1 MAIQFARIEIVSR
14 STGGS
19 ACCKGAYNA
28 RTKVKDEKTNV
39 TYNFS
44 HKGDNVYHTI
54 LLPEYA
60 NKKFSSVSEFMNLVE
75 AFEKRKDSQLLKD
88 IVLALPDDKELSL
101 QDRINIT
108 HLLIEKRGWVKE
120 GLGVQVDIHRPHDGE
135 KNWHAHLLV
144 TTRRFIENG
153 LAFGAKATDLN
164 PEFKK
169 AGNKAFVIPEAQ
181 QIHEDLRDIIND
193 YFKMLG
199 LDKRVDS
206 ISVNPLEHIGPVRM
220 RSVMNRAVV
229 RNEERKIAEVEHL
242 SNGAAVLDKVTRNM
256 SVFSSSDLKQAVKC
270 IPDKEVQ
277 ERLIEEALAGESVIN
292 LFDSEGRKTNLYTT
306 VNIRAEEEKIM
317 RLTGYVSAEKNVI
330 SLGGSKAVNVINKL
344 VSDEKAANSR
354 FSDEQEKALSELLL
368 GEGGVRILRG
378 RAGSGK
384 SYVLGQ
390 VCKVSGSVGV
400 NVIGLAPTHKARVE
414 LAKVGYEQNDTVK
427 GMLFKLA
434 NGRFNL
440 PKASLIVVDEAG
452 MVGNDDYQELLRV
465 AATRKCNVILSGD
478 ERQLSSVQ
486 RGGMFEVLAEKHG
499 SSTIFDIK
507 RQSSNWGKEV
517 ASCFVGGKVLEGLT
531 ILENNERIK
540 WGGNVDKSMQ
550 ELLGD
555 WNSSQYDIDNR
566 IILAVENK
574 HVNALNAGARQYLKA
589 NGKLEGEEISVSGNY
604 YMKGDRVLITGTNK
618 ELGVINGDL
627 GEVIDAST
635 EKFIISIL
643 GSEKTIEFNPK
654 EYDGFKHGYATTI
667 FKAQGASIKD
677 VYVFHDKFSGIR
689 NSYVSLSRHID
700 ELKLYTNRE
709 STADINILEKQ
720 LSRDFDKGSSLQYST
735 EEEIRYR
742 NNVEVGKKTLKGK
755 FLLGVVSV
763 IDKVLDKYIPS
774 SEYYNYKEPTRASSS
789 VEQVI
794 DNVALEEEATG
805 FSAEHKIA
813 VGENGGNRISDAL
826 SGISTTN
833 KPRMSAKERFYANA
847 DYARGQRSRV
857 DLKAEWDKEAEELR
871 HHLKFKSEIVARD
884 LLGEPN
890 KRLSNGRELRYG
902 EHGKIAVRIS
912 GEKAGMWHDFSSDK
926 GGDLFDLVQH
936 VRGGEFKTAAEYLRG
951 VVGIKSTG
959 NLRLVYDHNN
969 SNEYVDRLKAKRL
982 EEQIDKQKVK
992 VTSDLLLR
1000 AKEINHKN
1008 VAYRYLREV
1017 RNISCELG
1025 GDIKT
1030 TGIYDREAGKSFP
1043 ALIAFAR
1050 DEGGNVTGGQR
1061 LLLDGKSGGKAK
1073 VDVPKKSFGYISG
1086 SFVEV
1091 SNPKWNSEHL
1101 SGQLLKSHKTITI
1114 IAEGLETALSV
1125 KQALGEHS
1133 EKKGITNEVQILCS
1147 LGISNIKNYR
1157 AKKGEKIIIAAD
1169 NDGEDSITG
1178 KTTLNAK
1185 VLLEEKGAFVE
1196 VVKLDKQG
1204 DFNDLL
1210 KAGDSKLINS
1220 LFAPAIASHS
1230 AKTLQEYVSS
1240 RAKDKPIILDEN
1252 DKANLAYIES
1262 KAIDQEAIIN
1272 AWRKGELQGKI
1283 ELDDMRKKV
1292 SLAEHNLE
1300 ANSGIL
1306 DLAQRY
1312 KININKGELLK
1323 DLTNNLSSNAE
1334 ETCINY
1340 VLGQFAKGKQEANK
1354 IGEVYSII
1362 KSEDGFLS
1370 ELKVGNKEQLTST
1383 LRERID
1389 LSQSGESKNILGS
1402 IKENLEANHKQ
1413 GIIPYGELKNA
1424 LVSFGV
1430 DIKGLDGHLS
1440 KIANENRS
1448 KELYLIRAEVSE
1460 LDKLGYKY
1468 DKDELVGTIKSM
1480 SYQQKIEYGNKLL
1493 LEYTKNYLTPM
1504 LAKHNEEKDRATNY
1518 NEFMKAIEQEQ
1529 NTFIKLHNDN
1539 RFGIQA
1545 LDEYNKG
1552 KSKLTVLASGASVI
1566 HSLGG
1571 MKKVLSTIDYAVKHN
1586 ITDRE
1591 KVVADLRRNSGNLEY
1606 THDILSRKCES
1617 HKTEMH
1623 AKNKEHEQHKTN
1635 EIKIDRGRGMSL

>member
-1 MAIQFARIEIVSR
+1 MAIQFARIEIVTR
-14 STGGS
+14 SSGGS

-28 RTKVKDEKTNV
+28 RTKVKDEKANV

-44 HKGDNVYHTI
+44 HKGDNVYHTV
-54 LLPEYA
+54 LLPEYV
-60 NKKFSSVSEFMNLVE
+60 NKKFSSVSKFMNLIE

-108 HLLIEKRGWVKE
+108 HLLIEKRGWIKE
-120 GLGVQVDIHRPHDGE
+120 GLGVQVDIHKPHDGE

-144 TTRRFIENG
+144 TTRRFTEDG

-169 AGNKAFVIPEAQ
+169 AGNKAFVIPEPE
-181 QIHEDLRDIIND
+181 QIHADLRDIIND

-206 ISVNPLEHIGPVRM
+206 IGINPQEHIGPVRM
-220 RSVMNRAVV
+220 RSVMNAAVA

-242 SNGAAVLDKVTRNM
+242 SNGAMVLDKVTRNM

-270 IPDKEVQ
+270 ITGTEAQ
-277 ERLIEEALAGESVIN
+277 ERLVEEALAGKSVIN
-292 LFDSEGRKTNLYTT
+292 LFDTEGKKTNLYTT
-306 VNIRAEEEKIM
+306 TNVRAEEEKIM
-317 RLTGYVSAEKNVI
+317 RLAGYVSAEKNII
-330 SLGGSKAVNVINKL
+330 SLGGSKAANIINKL
-344 VSDEKAANSR
+344 ISDEKATNSR
-354 FSDEQEKALSELLL
+354 FFDEQEKALSELLL
-368 GEGGVRILRG
+368 GDGGVRILRG

-400 NVIGLAPTHKARVE
+400 NVIGLAPTHKAKLE

-434 NGRFNL
+434 NGRFSL

-486 RGGMFEVLAEKHG
+486 RGGMFEVLAEKQG
-499 SSTIFDIK
+499 SSTVFDIK

-517 ASCFVGGKVLEGLT
+517 SSCFAGGRVLEGLT
-531 ILENNERIK
+531 ILERNERIK
-540 WGGNVDKSMQ
+540 WSGNADKSMQ
-550 ELLGD
+550 ELLGN
-555 WNSSQYDIDNR
+555 WNGSKYDISDR

-627 GEVIDAST
+627 GEVLHVST

-742 NNVEVGKKTLKGK
+742 NNLEVGKKTLKGK
-755 FLLGVVSV
+755 FLLGVVRV

-794 DNVALEEEATG
+794 DNVALEKEATG
-805 FSAEHKIA
+805 FGAEHKIA
-813 VGENGGNRISDAL
+813 VGENGGNRISDVLA
-826 SGISTTN
+826 GISTTN
-833 KPRMSAKERFYANA
+833 KPKMTAKEKFYTNA
-847 DYARGQRSRV
+847 DYVRGQKSRV
-857 DLKAEWDKEAEELR
+857 DLKAEWNKEAEELR
-871 HHLKFKSEIVARD
+871 HSLKFKAENIVRD

-912 GEKAGMWHDFSSDK
+912 GEKAGYWHDFSSDK

-936 VRGGEFKTAAEYLRG
+936 ARGGEFKTAAEYLHG
-951 VVGIKSTG
+951 IVGMASTG
-959 NLRLVYDHNN
+959 NLRLVHDHNN
-969 SNEYVDRLKAKRL
+969 SNEYADRLKAQKL
-982 EEQIDKQKVK
+982 EEKIERQKIK
-992 VTSDLLLR
+992 VTSDLLAR

-1030 TGIYDREAGKSFP
+1030 TGIYEREAGKSFP

-1050 DEGGNVTGGQR
+1050 DEHGNVTGGQR
-1061 LLLDGKSGGKAK
+1061 LLLDSKTGNKAEI
-1073 VDVPKKSFGYISG
+1073 DIPKKSFGRISG

-1091 SNPKWNSEHL
+1091 AKPEKAN
-1101 SGQLLKSHKTITI
+1101 ITI

-1125 KQALGEHS
+1125 KQALSEHS
-1133 EKKGITNEVQILCS
+1133 EKKGIENQVRILCS

-1157 AKKGEKIIIAAD
+1157 AEKGEKIIIAAD
-1169 NDGEDSITG
+1169 NDGENSITG

-1196 VVKLDKQG
+1196 VVKPDRQG

-1220 LFAPAIASHS
+1220 LFAPVIASHS

-1240 RAKDKPIILDEN
+1240 RAKNAPIILDEN

-1272 AWRKGELQGKI
+1272 AWRKSELQGKI

-1292 SLAEHNLE
+1292 SLAEHNLA
-1300 ANSGIL
+1300 ANSGII
-1306 DLAQRY
+1306 DLAKKY
-1312 KININKGELLK
+1312 KIEINKGVLLE
-1323 DLTNNLSSNAE
+1323 DLVHNFSKSAE
-1334 ETCINY
+1334 ELCTSR
-1340 VLGQFAKGKQEANK
+1340 VLEQFTKEKHEAVK
-1354 IGEVYSII
+1354 VGEVYNII
-1362 KSEDGFLS
+1362 RREDGFLS
-1370 ELKVGNKEQLTST
+1370 EVKVGNKEQLTST
-1383 LRERID
+1383 LKERID
-1389 LSQSGESKNILGS
+1389 LSQSGESKYVLGS

-1413 GIIPYGELKNA
+1413 GIIPYGELKNT
-1424 LVSFGV
+1424 LVSFGF
-1430 DIKGLDGHLS
+1430 DINKLNTELNKSVLAGREKHLQ
-1440 KIANENRS
+1440 
-1448 KELYLIRAEVSE
+1448 YVSLEMNE
-1460 LDKLGYKY
+1460 LDKLGSKY
-1468 DKDELVGTIKSM
+1468 DKDIWVRDLKDAKTYKEMKAYAQNILGLEAKKHLEPTFLKLENERLNTGDFWQFLNVVAKEQEAHIDIREKHRFAVRAIDRINGDLKYTMATTHACDVKSAVTTQKAIGLIGYAAKNNIVSEQKIRDDINGNNGEILNIHRVIKFKCDAINE
-1480 SYQQKIEYGNKLL
+1480 QKIESQKVKQQ
-1493 LEYTKNYLTPM
+1493 EI
-1504 LAKHNEEKDRATNY
+1504 EK
-1518 NEFMKAIEQEQ
+1518 Q
-1529 NTFIKLHNDN
+1529 NQH
-1539 RFGIQA
+1539 
-1545 LDEYNKG
+1545 
-1552 KSKLTVLASGASVI
+1552 SKDMS
-1566 HSLGG
+1566 
-1571 MKKVLSTIDYAVKHN
+1571 
-1586 ITDRE
+1586 
-1591 KVVADLRRNSGNLEY
+1591 
-1606 THDILSRKCES
+1606 
-1617 HKTEMH
+1617 
-1623 AKNKEHEQHKTN
+1623 
-1635 EIKIDRGRGMSL
+1635 RGRGGMSL

>member
-1 MAIQFARIEIVSR
+1 
-14 STGGS
+14 
-19 ACCKGAYNA
+19 
-28 RTKVKDEKTNV
+28 
-39 TYNFS
+39 
-44 HKGDNVYHTI
+44 
-54 LLPEYA
+54 
-60 NKKFSSVSEFMNLVE
+60 
-75 AFEKRKDSQLLKD
+75 
-88 IVLALPDDKELSL
+88 
-101 QDRINIT
+101 
-108 HLLIEKRGWVKE
+108 
-120 GLGVQVDIHRPHDGE
+120 
-135 KNWHAHLLV
+135 
-144 TTRRFIENG
+144 
-153 LAFGAKATDLN
+153 
-164 PEFKK
+164 
-169 AGNKAFVIPEAQ
+169 
-181 QIHEDLRDIIND
+181 
-193 YFKMLG
+193 
-199 LDKRVDS
+199 
-206 ISVNPLEHIGPVRM
+206 
-220 RSVMNRAVV
+220 
-229 RNEERKIAEVEHL
+229 
-242 SNGAAVLDKVTRNM
+242 
-256 SVFSSSDLKQAVKC
+256 
-270 IPDKEVQ
+270 
-277 ERLIEEALAGESVIN
+277 
-292 LFDSEGRKTNLYTT
+292 
-306 VNIRAEEEKIM
+306 
-317 RLTGYVSAEKNVI
+317 
-330 SLGGSKAVNVINKL
+330 
-344 VSDEKAANSR
+344 
-354 FSDEQEKALSELLL
+354 
-368 GEGGVRILRG
+368 
-378 RAGSGK
+378 
-384 SYVLGQ
+384 
-390 VCKVSGSVGV
+390 
-400 NVIGLAPTHKARVE
+400 
-414 LAKVGYEQNDTVK
+414 
-427 GMLFKLA
+427 
-434 NGRFNL
+434 
-440 PKASLIVVDEAG
+440 
-452 MVGNDDYQELLRV
+452 
-465 AATRKCNVILSGD
+465 
-478 ERQLSSVQ
+478 
-486 RGGMFEVLAEKHG
+486 
-499 SSTIFDIK
+499 
-507 RQSSNWGKEV
+507 
-517 ASCFVGGKVLEGLT
+517 
-531 ILENNERIK
+531 
-540 WGGNVDKSMQ
+540 
-550 ELLGD
+550 
-555 WNSSQYDIDNR
+555 
-566 IILAVENK
+566 
-574 HVNALNAGARQYLKA
+574 
-589 NGKLEGEEISVSGNY
+589 
-604 YMKGDRVLITGTNK
+604 
-618 ELGVINGDL
+618 
-627 GEVIDAST
+627 
-635 EKFIISIL
+635 
-643 GSEKTIEFNPK
+643 
-654 EYDGFKHGYATTI
+654 
-667 FKAQGASIKD
+667 
-677 VYVFHDKFSGIR
+677 
-689 NSYVSLSRHID
+689 
-700 ELKLYTNRE
+700 
-709 STADINILEKQ
+709 
-720 LSRDFDKGSSLQYST
+720 
-735 EEEIRYR
+735 
-742 NNVEVGKKTLKGK
+742 
-755 FLLGVVSV
+755 
-763 IDKVLDKYIPS
+763 
-774 SEYYNYKEPTRASSS
+774 
-789 VEQVI
+789 
-794 DNVALEEEATG
+794 
-805 FSAEHKIA
+805 
-813 VGENGGNRISDAL
+813 
-826 SGISTTN
+826 
-833 KPRMSAKERFYANA
+833 
-847 DYARGQRSRV
+847 
-857 DLKAEWDKEAEELR
+857 
-871 HHLKFKSEIVARD
+871 
-884 LLGEPN
+884 
-890 KRLSNGRELRYG
+890 
-902 EHGKIAVRIS
+902 
-912 GEKAGMWHDFSSDK
+912 
-926 GGDLFDLVQH
+926 
-936 VRGGEFKTAAEYLRG
+936 
-951 VVGIKSTG
+951 
-959 NLRLVYDHNN
+959 
-969 SNEYVDRLKAKRL
+969 
-982 EEQIDKQKVK
+982 
-992 VTSDLLLR
+992 
-1000 AKEINHKN
+1000 
-1008 VAYRYLREV
+1008 
-1017 RNISCELG
+1017 
-1025 GDIKT
+1025 
-1030 TGIYDREAGKSFP
+1030 
-1043 ALIAFAR
+1043 
-1050 DEGGNVTGGQR
+1050 
-1061 LLLDGKSGGKAK
+1061 
-1073 VDVPKKSFGYISG
+1073 VPKKSFGYISG